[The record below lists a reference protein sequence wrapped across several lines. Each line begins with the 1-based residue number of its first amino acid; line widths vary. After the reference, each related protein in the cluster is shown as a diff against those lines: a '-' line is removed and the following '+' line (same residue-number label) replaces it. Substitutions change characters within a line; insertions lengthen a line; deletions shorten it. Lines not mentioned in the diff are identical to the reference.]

1 MEELITFDKVCLT
14 YHTKESE
21 TPVLADMSFSVGR
34 GELMGLV
41 GPSGCGK
48 TTVLSL
54 ISGIIRPTSGKVLTG
69 GMAPEK
75 CDISGYMLQ
84 KDELLPWRTN
94 MANILLG
101 AELKKRDKAAARQKA
116 LELLEKYDLKG
127 VEKHYPD
134 QLSGGMRQRVALI
147 RTLVLAPQII
157 LLDEPFSALDFQTR
171 LQVVNDVYTMLKT
184 EKMTAVFV
192 THNINEAISMCDR
205 VAVLSSKP
213 CHIKEI
219 VDISVFK
226 GIPPAERRISG
237 EFVRLYDKILTSM
250 QSRTEQTWNTQK
262 NTPATSNGSAGKNL
276 Q

>member
-1 MEELITFDKVCLT
+1 MEELITLDKVCLT

-21 TPVLADMSFSVGR
+21 TPVLSDISFTVGK

-48 TTVLSL
+48 TTILSL
-54 ISGIIRPTSGKVLTG
+54 ISGIIKPTTG
-69 GMAPEK
+69 SVFTAGQPPEK

-94 MANILLG
+94 MGNILLG
-101 AELKKRDKAAARQKA
+101 AEIKKLDKQKIREKA
-116 LELLEKYDLKG
+116 MRLLEKYDLAG
-127 VEKHYPD
+127 VEKHYPS

-171 LQVVNDVYTMLKT
+171 LQVVGDVYNMLRE

-192 THNINEAISMCDR
+192 THDINEAISMCDR

-213 CHIKEI
+213 CRIKKI
-219 VDISVFK
+219 VSVEVLNAL
-226 GIPPAERRISG
+226 PPSKRRLKS
-237 EFVRLYDKILTSM
+237 EFLELYDEILTTM
-250 QSRTEQTWNTQK
+250 QSDTE
-262 NTPATSNGSAGKNL
+262 
-276 Q
+276 

>member
-1 MEELITFDKVCLT
+1 MEELITLDKVCLT

-21 TPVLADMSFSVGR
+21 TPVLSDISFTVGK

-48 TTVLSL
+48 TTILSL
-54 ISGIIRPTSGKVLTG
+54 ISGIIKPTTG
-69 GMAPEK
+69 SVFTAGQPPEK

-94 MANILLG
+94 MGNILLG
-101 AELKKRDKAAARQKA
+101 AEIKKLDKQKIREKA
-116 LELLEKYDLKG
+116 MRLLEKYDLAG
-127 VEKHYPD
+127 VEKHYPS

-171 LQVVNDVYTMLKT
+171 LQVVGDVYNMLRE

-192 THNINEAISMCDR
+192 THDINEAISMCDR

-213 CHIKEI
+213 CRIKKI
-219 VDISVFK
+219 VSVEALNALPHSK
-226 GIPPAERRISG
+226 RRLKS
-237 EFVRLYDKILTSM
+237 EFLELYDEILTTM
-250 QSRTEQTWNTQK
+250 QSDTE
-262 NTPATSNGSAGKNL
+262 
-276 Q
+276 

>member
-1 MEELITFDKVCLT
+1 MEELITLDKVCLT

-21 TPVLADMSFSVGR
+21 TPVLSDISFTVGK

-48 TTVLSL
+48 TTILSL
-54 ISGIIRPTSGKVLTG
+54 ISGIIKPTTG
-69 GMAPEK
+69 SVFTAGQPPEK

-94 MANILLG
+94 MGNILVG
-101 AELKKRDKAAARQKA
+101 AEIKKLDKQKRREKA
-116 LELLEKYDLKG
+116 MRLLEKYDLAG
-127 VEKHYPD
+127 VEKHYPS

-171 LQVVNDVYTMLKT
+171 LQVVGDVYNMLRE

-192 THNINEAISMCDR
+192 THDINEAISMCDR

-213 CHIKEI
+213 CRIKKI
-219 VDISVFK
+219 VSVEALNALSPSK
-226 GIPPAERRISG
+226 RRLKS
-237 EFVRLYDKILTSM
+237 EFLELYDEILTTM
-250 QSRTEQTWNTQK
+250 QSDTE
-262 NTPATSNGSAGKNL
+262 
-276 Q
+276 

>member
-1 MEELITFDKVCLT
+1 MEELITLDKVCLT

-21 TPVLADMSFSVGR
+21 TPVLSDISFTVGK

-48 TTVLSL
+48 TTILSL
-54 ISGIIRPTSGKVLTG
+54 ISGIIKPTTG
-69 GMAPEK
+69 SVFTAGQPPEK

-94 MANILLG
+94 MGNILLG
-101 AELKKRDKAAARQKA
+101 AEIKKLDKQKIREKA
-116 LELLEKYDLKG
+116 MRLLEKYDLAG
-127 VEKHYPD
+127 VEKHYPS

-171 LQVVNDVYTMLKT
+171 LQVVGDVYNMLRE

-192 THNINEAISMCDR
+192 THDINEAISMCDR

-213 CHIKEI
+213 CRIKKI
-219 VDISVFK
+219 VSVEALNALSPSK
-226 GIPPAERRISG
+226 RRLKS
-237 EFVRLYDKILTSM
+237 EFLELYDEILTTM
-250 QSRTEQTWNTQK
+250 QSDTE
-262 NTPATSNGSAGKNL
+262 
-276 Q
+276 